1 MTEPTVQPDLA
12 TDAQHGHAADAAPG
26 LAADAR
32 HDHAADAAA
41 SLAADA
47 RHDFAAD
54 AERHRRDAPRHCP
67 RCGAS
72 LAGGAGISVEFW
84 QGADR
89 IFHTWCAACRWTGD
103 IIPTTEMIGHE
114 PEPG

>member
-1 MTEPTVQPDLA
+1 MTGPTVQPDRA
-12 TDAQHGHAADAAPG
+12 ADAAPGSAADAQPDHAADAAPG
-26 LAADAR
+26 
-32 HDHAADAAA
+32 
-41 SLAADA
+41 SAADA

>member
-1 MTEPTVQPDLA
+1 VTEPTVQHDVPADGQPGSTADAQPDSA
-12 TDAQHGHAADAAPG
+12 ADPQPGFAADAQHG
-26 LAADAR
+26 
-32 HDHAADAAA
+32 
-41 SLAADA
+41 
-47 RHDFAAD
+47 FAAD
-54 AERHRRDAPRHCP
+54 APHGFAADAQRHRRDAPQHCP

-89 IFHTWCAACRWTGD
+89 IFHTWCADCRWTGD

-114 PEPG
+114 PEHG

>member
-1 MTEPTVQPDLA
+1 VTDPTVQPD
-12 TDAQHGHAADAAPG
+12 HAADAAPG
-26 LAADAR
+26 LAADAQ
-32 HDHAADAAA
+32 HDHAADAAPG
-41 SLAADA
+41 LAADA
-47 RHDFAAD
+47 QHDFAAD

-103 IIPTTEMIGHE
+103 VIPTTEMIGHE

>member
-1 MTEPTVQPDLA
+1 MTEPAVQPGL
-12 TDAQHGHAADAAPG
+12 AADAAPG
-26 LAADAR
+26 LAAEATPG
-32 HDHAADAAA
+32 
-41 SLAADA
+41 LAADA
-47 RHDFAAD
+47 QHDFAAD
-54 AERHRRDAPRHCP
+54 AERHRRDTPRHCP